1 MKKKLLALILCVSMA
16 VTGLA
21 GCSSSDGNIALSM
34 EEEQIEITFSWWG
47 SDDRHEYTIA
57 AVKKFEEEHPNIKVN
72 MEYSEFT
79 GFQLKTDVKMRAN
92 KEADVLQ
99 INYAWVDRYSEDGT
113 GLYNLNNVKDIL
125 NLSNYTE
132 TQLSYG
138 MSNNVL
144 NALPIALN
152 GKVLL
157 YNKSVFDSYGLDI
170 PKTWDDLFEAAEA
183 MNKDGVY
190 PLDLE
195 ASAIWFLAVSY
206 VEQSTGKAVI
216 DEDNKFNFSLE
227 DVKAMISFYKELV
240 DKGVVMEVSKRNDS
254 YIKDGTCAGTLQWIT
269 SVNKY
274 SGFIEEAGGEA
285 VLGDVPVKDGATR
298 TGWYVKPATMYAIS
312 ASTEHPKEAALLLE
326 YLVSSTEMAKL
337 QGLDKG
343 IPSNAAAKQV
353 LESEGM
359 LEGLQGE
366 ASEVVDATDTI
377 LMSPYFENSALQ
389 NALKNA
395 AIDVL
400 YGKNDLDGA
409 AQSAYEAMVKD
420 LK

>member
-1 MKKKLLALILCVSMA
+1 MKKKLLALILCISMA

-21 GCSSSDGNIALSM
+21 GCGSSDGNIPLSM
-34 EEEQIEITFSWWG
+34 EEEQIELTFSWWG

-57 AVKKFEEEHPNIKVN
+57 AVKKFEEKYPYIKVK

-99 INYAWVDRYSEDGT
+99 LNYAWVDRYSEDGT
-113 GLYNLNNVKDIL
+113 GLYDLTNVKDVL
-125 NLSNYTE
+125 NLKNYTE
-132 TQLSYG
+132 EQLSYG

-152 GKVLL
+152 GKVFL
-157 YNKSVFDSYGLDI
+157 YNKSIFDSYGLDI
-170 PKTWDDLFEAAEA
+170 PETWEDLFKAAEV

-240 DKGVVMEVSKRNDS
+240 DKGVVMEVSERTDS
-254 YIKDGTCAGTLQWIT
+254 YIKNGTYAGTLQWVT

-274 SGFIEEAGGEA
+274 SGFIEEAGGEP
-285 VLGDVPVKDGATR
+285 VLGSVPVMNSANR

-312 ASTEHPKEAALLLE
+312 TSTEHPKEAALLLE
-326 YLVSSTEMAKL
+326 YLVSSTEMAEL

-343 IPSNAAAKQV
+343 IPSNAAAKKV
-353 LESEGM
+353 LESKGM

-366 ASEVVDATDTI
+366 ASDVVDATDTI

-400 YGKNDLDGA
+400 YEKSDLDSAAQTAYDDMVNDL
-409 AQSAYEAMVKD
+409 K
-420 LK
+420 

>member
-1 MKKKLLALILCVSMA
+1 MRKKLLALMLCVSMVVA
-16 VTGLA
+16 TLA
-21 GCSSSDGNIALSM
+21 GCGSSDGNIALSM

-47 SDDRHEYTIA
+47 SDERHEYTIA

-99 INYAWVDRYSEDGT
+99 LNYAWVDRYSSDGK
-113 GLYNLNNVKDIL
+113 GLYNLKNVSDIL
-125 NLSNYTE
+125 NLNNYTE

-138 MSNNVL
+138 ESNNIL

-170 PKTWDDLFEAAEA
+170 PKTWDDLFEAAEV
-183 MNKDGVY
+183 MSKDGVY

-195 ASAIWFLAVSY
+195 ASAIWFLAVAY

-216 DEDNKFNFSLE
+216 DGNNKFNFSLE
-227 DVKAMISFYKELV
+227 DVKNMISFYTELV
-240 DKGVVMEVSKRNDS
+240 DKGVVMEVSERNDS
-254 YIKDGTCAGTLQWIT
+254 YIKDGTCAGTMQWIT

-274 SGFIEEAGGEA
+274 TGFIEEAGGEA
-285 VLGDVPVKDGATR
+285 VLGDVPVMNGAAR

-312 ASTEHPKEAALLLE
+312 ASTEHPKEAAMLLE
-326 YLVSSTEMAKL
+326 YLVSSKEMAEL

-366 ASEVVDATDTI
+366 ASEIVDATDTI
-377 LMSPYFENSALQ
+377 LMSPYFEDSALQ
-389 NALKNA
+389 SALKSA
-395 AIDVL
+395 VIDVL
-400 YGKNDLDGA
+400 YGKSDLDSA
-409 AQSAYEAMVKD
+409 AQTAYDAMVKD

>member
-1 MKKKLLALILCVSMA
+1 MKKKLLALLLCVSIA

-21 GCSSSDGNIALSM
+21 GCGSSDGNIPLSV
-34 EEEQIEITFSWWG
+34 EEERIELTFSWWG

-57 AVKKFEEEHPNIKVN
+57 AIKKFEEEHSNIKVN

-99 INYAWVDRYSEDGT
+99 LNYAWVDRYSEDGT
-113 GLYNLNNVKDIL
+113 GLYDLSKVKDVLNLNN
-125 NLSNYTE
+125 YTDE
-132 TQLSYG
+132 QLSYG
-138 MSNNVL
+138 MSNNIL

-157 YNKSVFDSYGLDI
+157 YNKSIFDSYKLDI
-170 PKTWDDLFEAAEA
+170 PKTWEDLFKAAEV
-183 MNKDGVY
+183 MSKDGVY

-195 ASAIWFLAVSY
+195 ASAIWFLAVAY
-206 VEQSTGKAVI
+206 VEQSTGKPVI
-216 DEDNKFNFSLE
+216 DENNKFNFSVD

-240 DKGVVMEVSKRNDS
+240 DKGVVMEVSERNDK
-254 YIKDGTCAGTLQWIT
+254 YIKDGTCAGTLQWVT

-274 SGFIEEAGGEA
+274 SGFIEEAKGEA
-285 VLGDVPVKDGATR
+285 VLGTVPVMDSAKR

-312 ASTEHPKEAALLLE
+312 SSTEHPKEAALLLE
-326 YLVSSTEMAKL
+326 YLVSSTEMAEL

-343 IPSNAAAKQV
+343 IPSNAAAKKV
-353 LESEGM
+353 LESKGM

-400 YGKNDLDGA
+400 YEKSDLDSA
-409 AQSAYEAMVKD
+409 AKTAYDAMVKD
-420 LK
+420 LN

>member
-1 MKKKLLALILCVSMA
+1 MRKKLLALMLCVSMVVA
-16 VTGLA
+16 TLA
-21 GCSSSDGNIALSM
+21 GCGSSDGNIALSM

-47 SDDRHEYTIA
+47 SDERHEYTIA

-99 INYAWVDRYSEDGT
+99 LNYAWVDRYSSDGK
-113 GLYNLNNVKDIL
+113 GLYNLKNVSDIL
-125 NLSNYTE
+125 NLNNYTE

-138 MSNNVL
+138 ESNNIL

-170 PKTWDDLFEAAEA
+170 PKTWDDLFEAAEV
-183 MNKDGVY
+183 MSKDGVY

-195 ASAIWFLAVSY
+195 ASAIWFLAVAY

-216 DEDNKFNFSLE
+216 DGNNKFNFSLE
-227 DVKAMISFYKELV
+227 DVKNMISFYTELV
-240 DKGVVMEVSKRNDS
+240 DKGVVMEVSERNDS
-254 YIKDGTCAGTLQWIT
+254 YIKDGTCAGTMQWIT

-274 SGFIEEAGGEA
+274 TGFIEEAGGEA
-285 VLGDVPVKDGATR
+285 VLGDVPVMNGAAR

-312 ASTEHPKEAALLLE
+312 ASTEHPKEAAMLLE
-326 YLVSSTEMAKL
+326 YLVSSKEMAEL

-366 ASEVVDATDTI
+366 ASEIVDATDTI
-377 LMSPYFENSALQ
+377 LMSPYFEDSALQ
-389 NALKNA
+389 NALKSA
-395 AIDVL
+395 VIDVL
-400 YGKNDLDGA
+400 YGKSDLDSA
-409 AQSAYEAMVKD
+409 AQTAYDAMVKD

>member
-1 MKKKLLALILCVSMA
+1 MKKKLLALMLCVSMA

-113 GLYNLNNVKDIL
+113 GLYNLNNVKDVL

-138 MSNNVL
+138 MSDNVL

-152 GKVLL
+152 GKVFL
-157 YNKSVFDSYGLDI
+157 YNKSIFDSYGLDI
-170 PKTWDDLFEAAEA
+170 PNTWEDLFEAAEV
-183 MNKDGVY
+183 MSKDGVY

-195 ASAIWFLAVSY
+195 SSAIWFLAVSY

-240 DKGVVMEVSKRNDS
+240 DKGVVMEVSERNDS

-285 VLGDVPVKDGATR
+285 VLGQVPVMNGAKR

-395 AIDVL
+395 VIDVL
-400 YGKNDLDGA
+400 YEKSDIDSA
-409 AQSAYEAMVKD
+409 AKTAYEAMVED
-420 LK
+420 LN

>member
-1 MKKKLLALILCVSMA
+1 MKKKLLALLLCVSIA

-21 GCSSSDGNIALSM
+21 GCGSSDGNIPLSV
-34 EEEQIEITFSWWG
+34 EEERIELTFSWWG

-57 AVKKFEEEHPNIKVN
+57 AIKKFEEEHSNIKVN

-92 KEADVLQ
+92 KEADILQ
-99 INYAWVDRYSEDGT
+99 LNYAWVDRYSEDGT
-113 GLYNLNNVKDIL
+113 GLYDLSKVKDVLNLNN
-125 NLSNYTE
+125 YTDE
-132 TQLSYG
+132 QLSYG
-138 MSNNVL
+138 MSNNIL

-157 YNKSVFDSYGLDI
+157 YNKSIFDSYKLDI
-170 PKTWDDLFEAAEA
+170 PKTWEDLFKAAEV
-183 MNKDGVY
+183 MSKDGVY

-195 ASAIWFLAVSY
+195 ASAIWFLAVAY
-206 VEQSTGKAVI
+206 VEQSTGKPVI
-216 DEDNKFNFSLE
+216 DENNKFNFSVD

-240 DKGVVMEVSKRNDS
+240 DKGVVMEVSERNDK
-254 YIKDGTCAGTLQWIT
+254 YIKDGTCAGTLQWVT

-274 SGFIEEAGGEA
+274 SGFIEEAKGEA
-285 VLGDVPVKDGATR
+285 VLGTVPVMDGAKR

-312 ASTEHPKEAALLLE
+312 SSTEHPKEAALLLE
-326 YLVSSTEMAKL
+326 YLVSSTEMAEL

-343 IPSNAAAKQV
+343 IPSNAAAKKV
-353 LESEGM
+353 LESKGM

-366 ASEVVDATDTI
+366 ASEVVDDTDTI

-400 YGKNDLDGA
+400 YEKSDLDSA
-409 AQSAYEAMVKD
+409 AKTAYDAMVKD
-420 LK
+420 LN

>member
-1 MKKKLLALILCVSMA
+1 MRKKLLALMLCVSMVVA
-16 VTGLA
+16 TLA
-21 GCSSSDGNIALSM
+21 GCGSSDGNIALSM

-47 SDDRHEYTIA
+47 SDERHEYTIA

-99 INYAWVDRYSEDGT
+99 LNYAWVDRYSSDGK
-113 GLYNLNNVKDIL
+113 GLYNLKNVSDIL
-125 NLSNYTE
+125 NLNNYTE

-138 MSNNVL
+138 ESNNIL

-170 PKTWDDLFEAAEA
+170 PKTWDDLFEAAEV
-183 MNKDGVY
+183 MSKDGVY
-190 PLDLE
+190 PLDLD
-195 ASAIWFLAVSY
+195 ASAIWFLAVAY

-216 DEDNKFNFSLE
+216 DGNNKFNFSLE
-227 DVKAMISFYKELV
+227 DVKNMISFYTELV
-240 DKGVVMEVSKRNDS
+240 DKGVVMEVSERNDS
-254 YIKDGTCAGTLQWIT
+254 YIKDGTCAGTMQWIT

-274 SGFIEEAGGEA
+274 TGFIEEAGGEA
-285 VLGDVPVKDGATR
+285 VLGDVPVMNGAAR

-312 ASTEHPKEAALLLE
+312 ASTEHPKEAAMLLE
-326 YLVSSTEMAKL
+326 YLVSSKEMAEL

-366 ASEVVDATDTI
+366 ASEIVDATDTI
-377 LMSPYFENSALQ
+377 LMSPYFEDSALQ
-389 NALKNA
+389 NALKSA
-395 AIDVL
+395 VIDVL
-400 YGKNDLDGA
+400 YGKSDLDSA
-409 AQSAYEAMVKD
+409 AQTAYDAMVKD

>member
-1 MKKKLLALILCVSMA
+1 MKKKLLALILCISMA

-21 GCSSSDGNIALSM
+21 GCGSSDGNIPLSM
-34 EEEQIEITFSWWG
+34 EEEQIELTFSWWG

-57 AVKKFEEEHPNIKVN
+57 AVKKFEEKYPYIKVK

-99 INYAWVDRYSEDGT
+99 LNYAWVDRYSEDGT
-113 GLYNLNNVKDIL
+113 GLYDLTNVKDVL
-125 NLSNYTE
+125 NLKNYTE
-132 TQLSYG
+132 EQLSYG

-152 GKVLL
+152 GKVFL
-157 YNKSVFDSYGLDI
+157 YNKSIFDSYGLDI
-170 PKTWDDLFEAAEA
+170 PETWEDLFKAAEV

-240 DKGVVMEVSKRNDS
+240 DKGVVMEVSERNDS
-254 YIKDGTCAGTLQWIT
+254 YIKNGTYAGTLQWVT

-274 SGFIEEAGGEA
+274 SGFIEEAGGEP
-285 VLGDVPVKDGATR
+285 VLGSVPVMNSANR

-312 ASTEHPKEAALLLE
+312 TSTEHPKEAALLLE
-326 YLVSSTEMAKL
+326 YLVSSTEMAEL

-343 IPSNAAAKQV
+343 IPSNAAAKKV
-353 LESEGM
+353 LESKGM

-366 ASEVVDATDTI
+366 ASDVVDATDTI

-400 YGKNDLDGA
+400 YEKSDLDSAAQTAYDDMVNDL
-409 AQSAYEAMVKD
+409 K
-420 LK
+420 